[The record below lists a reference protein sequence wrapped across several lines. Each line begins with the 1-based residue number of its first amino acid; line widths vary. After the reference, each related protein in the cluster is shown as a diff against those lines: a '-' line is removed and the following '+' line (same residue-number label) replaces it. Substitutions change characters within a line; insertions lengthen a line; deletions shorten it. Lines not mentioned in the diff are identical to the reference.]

1 MHKNKHPLQYDA
13 VVAAPFGAVGI
24 HIQGVQV
31 AIELLPQ
38 NHPLKSAE
46 HKVAAKVANQIEAY
60 FNNARNDFNLPLVF
74 KGTPFQRRVWQ
85 AISAIACGRV
95 ATYGEIAQ
103 QLGSGPRA
111 VANACGANN
120 LPLVIP
126 CHRVVAKNGI
136 GGFMNG
142 QPEGIKIKTWL
153 LKHEGIT
160 FKNNKLVR
168 PSQLDW
174 K

>member
-1 MHKNKHPLQYDA
+1 MSKNKLPLQYDA
-13 VVAAPFGAVGI
+13 IVAAPFGAVGI

-31 AIELLPQ
+31 AIELLPKKHAVKQ
-38 NHPLKSAE
+38 AE
-46 HKVAAKVANQIEAY
+46 HKVAANVASQIEAY
-60 FNNARNDFNLPLVF
+60 FSNSRNDFNLPIVY

-85 AISAIACGRV
+85 AISAIASGRV

-103 QLGSGPRA
+103 QIGSGPRA

-136 GGFMNG
+136 GGYMNG
-142 QPEGIKIKTWL
+142 DKDGVKIKQWL

-168 PSQLDW
+168 PSQLD
-174 K
+174 